1 MADYMI
7 KGETL
12 TNIANAIRAKSGS
25 SATMTPEQMSTEIE
39 NISAGSGYN
48 YFAQYAEGN
57 ITEITADM
65 LTGAS
70 QIGRSV
76 FYGNL
81 NLVSVTIP
89 GNVKN
94 VKGDAFCNC
103 TNLTNVTINEGVEY
117 LGKLGDSL
125 NDRSRAFQNI
135 GIQNIVIPNSVKHI
149 GIWCF
154 KNCTNLQSADIGSG
168 VTNMEKGA
176 FVGCTALQS
185 VICRAITPP
194 TIDTTMFSN
203 VPEDCA
209 IYVPA
214 ESVEAYQS
222 ATNWSARASYIQ
234 AIVE

>member
-39 NISAGSGYN
+39 NISVGGGDNLFS
-48 YFAQYAEGN
+48 QYVEGGLTELKAEYLTN
-57 ITEITADM
+57 ISKIRTSAFKGVTILTTA
-65 LTGAS
+65 
-70 QIGRSV
+70 I
-76 FYGNL
+76 
-81 NLVSVTIP
+81 IP
-89 GNVKN
+89 GNIKTIS
-94 VKGDAFCNC
+94 GSAFQDC
-103 TNLTNVTINEGVEY
+103 TNLVNVVINEGVEE
-117 LGKLGDSL
+117 LGIPDGDLAERTRIFS
-125 NDRSRAFQNI
+125 STS
-135 GIQNIVIPNSVKHI
+135 IQSIIIPSSVNYI

-154 KNCTNLQSADIGSG
+154 YKCTKLQSVDISSG
-168 VTNMEKGA
+168 ITKMEKS
-176 FVGCTALQS
+176 FSGCTALQS

-194 TIDTTMFSN
+194 TIDTSTFLD

>member
-39 NISAGSGYN
+39 NISAGGGDN
-48 YFAQYAEGN
+48 YFAQYVEGN
-57 ITEITADM
+57 ITELTADM
-65 LTGAS
+65 LAG
-70 QIGRSV
+70 
-76 FYGNL
+76 
-81 NLVSVTIP
+81 VSKIRTNAFSNVTILTSVVIP
-89 GNVKN
+89 SNVKTIS
-94 VKGDAFCNC
+94 GGAFYNC
-103 TNLTNVTINEGVEY
+103 TNLTSVVINEGVES
-117 LGKLGDSL
+117 LGNSDGSL
-125 NDRSRAFQNI
+125 TDKVRTFGNTS
-135 GIQNIVIPNSVKHI
+135 IQNIVIPNSVKYI
-149 GIWCF
+149 GVWCF
-154 KNCTNLQSADIGSG
+154 NKCTDLQSVDIGSG
-168 VTNMEKGA
+168 ITEMTKT
-176 FVGCTALQS
+176 FSGCTALQS
-185 VICRAITPP
+185 ITCRAVVPP
-194 TIDTTMFSN
+194 TADSDTFTS